1 MKYTPYHMKDVHD
14 ASSQNKFKVISTFAG
29 GGGSSTGYRL
39 SGGKILCINEF
50 VEEARTTYAENY
62 PDTPIMPDD
71 IKELTGEDILKV
83 ANISQGE
90 LDILDGSPP
99 CSAFSVAGSLSH
111 NIHEEERVDLFG
123 DVTVQKVS
131 GKHSD
136 GWGKVKNYSDDKK
149 VENIVDLFF
158 EFLRIAK
165 DIQPKVIVGENVKG
179 LTIGEAKQYYHK
191 ITNGFED
198 IEYDVS
204 SKVLNAKNFGV
215 PQTRTRVFF
224 IGIRKDITSKAG
236 LSFMNIASVFP
247 NENKDI
253 VTLEEGLE
261 GLEIDQE
268 ETKML
273 RERWQNTAYY
283 KATTSLMPDDPKK
296 VLSGD
301 NYGKKGKHFNVKRAS
316 RFAPASTTTAM
327 GSGATNAGMIH
338 WNEQRKMTIK
348 ELKRIT
354 SLPDDF
360 KLTGTFNQQAERCG
374 RMVPCLMMKAIGD
387 SIYNEVL
394 SKL

>member
-1 MKYTPYHMKDVHD
+1 MKYKPYFLEDVK
-14 ASSQNKFKVISTFAG
+14 SSAERKLFTVISTFAG
-29 GGGSSTGYRL
+29 GGGSSTGYKL
-39 SGGKILCINEF
+39 AGGEILAVNEF
-50 VEEARTTYAENY
+50 VDAALDTYHANY
-62 PDTPIMPDD
+62 PNTPSLTGD
-71 IKELTGEDILKV
+71 IKDLTGQDFLDLTGLKK
-83 ANISQGE
+83 GE
-90 LDILDGSPP
+90 LDLLDGSPP
-99 CSAFSVAGSLSH
+99 CSAFSASGSR
-111 NIHEEERVDLFG
+111 E
-123 DVTVQKVS
+123 K
-131 GKHSD
+131 
-136 GWGKVKNYSDDKK
+136 GWNKEKKYSQDKK
-149 VENIVDLFF
+149 VSNVEDLFF
-158 EFLRIAK
+158 EYIRIAK

-273 RERWQNTAYY
+273 RERWQKTAYY
-283 KATTSLMPDDPKK
+283 KATTSLMPDNPEK